1 MAKNR
6 IPTLKYSTITFFSKF
21 YGFPPQAGGIYFP
34 ASRNPE
40 ILGKPILKNLFYF
53 DVISS

>member
-21 YGFPPQAGGIYFP
+21 SGFPPQAGVEIHP

-40 ILGKPILKNLFYF
+40 ILGKSNLEESVLF
-53 DVISS
+53 